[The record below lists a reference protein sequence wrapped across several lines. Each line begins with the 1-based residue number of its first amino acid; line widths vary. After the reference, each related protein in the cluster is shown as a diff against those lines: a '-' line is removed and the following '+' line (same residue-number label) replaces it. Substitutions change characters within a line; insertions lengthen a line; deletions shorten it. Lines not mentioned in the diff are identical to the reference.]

1 MHSIRI
7 DENTAVTPSKIIC
20 IGRNYLEHIHEL
32 NNAVPD
38 EMVVFN
44 KPNSAISQRL
54 LSNVAR
60 CGGLSLSDSDTIHY
74 ETEICFTIKQGQI
87 DAVGIGLDL
96 TKRALQSE
104 LKGKGLPW
112 ERAKSFD
119 ASAVFSRFVSIR
131 DINNGRDINIHD
143 LQVELFI
150 NSMRVQCGGVKEMI
164 YSPSTIL
171 SELKTYTTLCDG
183 DIVMTGTPKG
193 VGEVHQGDFFLA
205 RLKCGEQTLIEIEW
219 VAE

>member
-1 MHSIRI
+1 MNSIRI
-7 DENTAVTPSKIIC
+7 DEKTTATPSKIIC

-32 NNAVPD
+32 NNAIPD

-44 KPNSAISQRL
+44 KPNSAITHRL
-54 LSNVAR
+54 LSSVAR
-60 CGGLSLSDSDTIHY
+60 CGGLSLSDSETIHY
-74 ETEICFTIKQGQI
+74 ETEICFVIKKGQI
-87 DAVGIGLDL
+87 DAVGLGLDL
-96 TKRALQSE
+96 TKRALQSQ
-104 LKGKGLPW
+104 LKNKGLPW

-131 DINNGRDINIHD
+131 DINLHD
-143 LQVELFI
+143 LQMELFI

-164 YSPSTIL
+164 YSPSMIL

-183 DIVMTGTPKG
+183 DVVMTGTPKG
-193 VGEVHQGDFFLA
+193 VGEVHQGDSFLA
-205 RLKCGEQTLIEIEW
+205 RLKCADKTLIEIEW